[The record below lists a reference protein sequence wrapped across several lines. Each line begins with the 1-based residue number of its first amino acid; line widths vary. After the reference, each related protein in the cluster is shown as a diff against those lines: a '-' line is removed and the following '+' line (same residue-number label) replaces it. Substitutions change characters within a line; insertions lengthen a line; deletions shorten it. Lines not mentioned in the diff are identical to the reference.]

1 MFFKDIPGQEDIK
14 NYLRTAVRAGK
25 LPHALLFAGEAG
37 RGTLPLVRALIAYQT
52 CLQRTEEDSC
62 GQCEACQKTHKLGHP
77 DVHFTFP
84 TVGSKLGSAD
94 LMEHWRD
101 LLMMNPF
108 ADIQDWMMQ
117 ADAEKGN
124 LNINA
129 KELQAMLQFSS
140 LKSYQGKEKVLVVWF
155 AEFLDTEGNRL
166 LKLIEEPPEG
176 MYIYLV
182 TEDRS
187 RILNT
192 IQSRCQ
198 SLVIKP
204 LLDDEMAAYLRKHKG
219 VEEEM
224 AAKMAFIADGDMNQA
239 LKLLDA
245 GNDDLFLEF
254 ILWMRV
260 CYKLAPKEL
269 MDKVS
274 QYQNWTKQQ
283 LKNFLE
289 VGLNAL
295 EQILLAGT
303 LNQTQLRLSEEAQKP
318 ILNLAKL
325 LELDQIFEIKEL
337 IEQSIRS
344 VERNANRKILIA
356 RQSLMIHRVIH
367 RAPELESRKL
377 PF

>member
-1 MFFKDIPGQEDIK
+1 VI
-14 NYLRTAVRAGK
+14 
-25 LPHALLFAGEAG
+25 
-37 RGTLPLVRALIAYQT
+37 
-52 CLQRTEEDSC
+52 
-62 GQCEACQKTHKLGHP
+62 
-77 DVHFTFP
+77 
-84 TVGSKLGSAD
+84 
-94 LMEHWRD
+94 
-101 LLMMNPF
+101 
-108 ADIQDWMMQ
+108 
-117 ADAEKGN
+117 
-124 LNINA
+124 
-129 KELQAMLQFSS
+129 
-140 LKSYQGKEKVLVVWF
+140 WF

-295 EQILLAGT
+295 EQILLAGK

-377 PF
+377 LF

>member
-1 MFFKDIPGQEDIK
+1 MFFKDIPGQEGIK
-14 NYLRTAVRAGK
+14 QYLRTAVQSGK
-25 LPHALLFAGEAG
+25 MPHALLFAGAAG
-37 RGTLPLVRALIAYQT
+37 RGTLPLVRALISYQF
-52 CLQRTEEDSC
+52 CLQRTDEDSC
-62 GQCEACQKTHKLGHP
+62 GHCEACQKTHKLGHP
-77 DVHFTFP
+77 DIHFSFP
-84 TVGSKLGSAD
+84 TVGSKVLSAD

-101 LLMMNPF
+101 LMLLNPF

-124 LNINA
+124 LDLSA

-140 LKSYQGKEKVLVVWF
+140 LKSYQGKDKVLVIWF
-155 AEFLDTEGNRL
+155 AELLDTEGNRL

-192 IQSRCQ
+192 IKSRCQ
-198 SLVIKP
+198 SLVVKP
-204 LLDDEMAAYLRKHKG
+204 LQDEEIETHLRKHKSI
-219 VEEEM
+219 EEEQ
-224 AAKMAFIADGDMNQA
+224 AERIAFVADGDMNQA
-239 LKLLDA
+239 LKLLEA

-260 CYKLAPKEL
+260 CYKLSPKEL
-269 MDKVS
+269 MDKVG

-295 EQILLAGT
+295 EQILLART
-303 LNQTQLRLSEEAQKP
+303 MQQQELRLSEQAQKP

-325 LELDQIFEIKEL
+325 LDLDQIFEIKEIL
-337 IEQSIRS
+337 EQSIRT
-344 VERNANRKILIA
+344 VERNANRRILVA
-356 RQSLMIHRVIH
+356 RQSLMVHRVIH
-367 RAPELESRKL
+367 KAPELESRKL